1 MKAKSIFLFPRTST
15 VVSTKQFNKHASFS
29 CARDLE
35 RNALTV
41 LMLNKYTKSFI
52 KHQVLKNIS

>member
-1 MKAKSIFLFPRTST
+1 MKSKSIFLFPRTST
-15 VVSTKQFNKHASFS
+15 VVSTKHFNKHASSS

-52 KHQVLKNIS
+52 KYKVLQIIS